1 MNSLITIIIP
11 CYNQAKY
18 LNDSLN
24 SALSQCY
31 KNFECIIVN
40 DGSRDETDKVARLWS
55 KKDSRFTSI
64 TKENGGLSSARN
76 AGLAIAKGDYI
87 QFLDADDIIDKAKL
101 ELQISLLKK
110 TSDYSL
116 CYCDYFTCDEYD
128 LNKEIPA
135 RYLSPE
141 FITSDPFHELLLN
154 WETKLSIPCHSFLF
168 KASLFNATGIR
179 FNESLP
185 NHEDWECWMNI
196 FALNPQ
202 IFYVNKKLA
211 TYRIRSKSMCE
222 NRDEMKQGY
231 LKAIGIQKNKYKND
245 KITYGLLC
253 EKENLVK
260 YGFKSKSSL
269 VAQVGG
275 LKVKMTGT
283 INKVGRL
290 FTKV

>member
-141 FITSDPFHELLLN
+141 FID
-154 WETKLSIPCHSFLF
+154 
-168 KASLFNATGIR
+168 R
-179 FNESLP
+179 
-185 NHEDWECWMNI
+185 
-196 FALNPQ
+196 
-202 IFYVNKKLA
+202 
-211 TYRIRSKSMCE
+211 KS
-222 NRDEMKQGY
+222 
-231 LKAIGIQKNKYKND
+231 
-245 KITYGLLC
+245 
-253 EKENLVK
+253 V
-260 YGFKSKSSL
+260 
-269 VAQVGG
+269 V
-275 LKVKMTGT
+275 
-283 INKVGRL
+283 
-290 FTKV
+290 